1 MEKCDTSVS
10 KYIRENQ
17 DIKTAEKL
25 DLIIQMSKA
34 LAYLHANNWC
44 HTDVKPSNFL
54 LKMRCKGWP
63 IVKLTD
69 LGFRKTIK
77 GSSNEFNSKLDY
89 AAMAWIAP
97 ELYEPPFH
105 FHSACDVWSFG
116 CVIYYSLTGGKHPF
130 DSPEGRSLADR
141 ATNIIKKKVNLMA
154 LKKQGKDIIDPKTN
168 TSLQSLIT
176 SAISHDPSSRPTSEA
191 IVKQLGQLLSQQ
203 LRITQASTDE
213 EISNTQL
220 AIKPNQGIMP
230 SNRRA
235 NIKSSDSSEPRMEF
249 RHFIDNVGYM
259 GISYFI
265 KFVNFIYRANNSTL
279 ESNENIS
286 VSSSSKAKEKGKVRP
301 KAKAVAQ
308 AEEAEE
314 L

>member
-141 ATNIIKKKVNLMA
+141 ATNIIKKKVNMMA
-154 LKKQGKDIIDPKTN
+154 LKKQGTDIIDPKTN

-176 SAISHDPSSRPTSEA
+176 SAISHDPSLRPTLEA
-191 IVKQLGQLLSQQ
+191 IVKKLSQLSKQ
-203 LRITQASTDE
+203 ELKVTKIVK
-213 EISNTQL
+213 EISTTRNSTKSL
-220 AIKPNQGIMP
+220 AKKQNQAISSTINEATIAKP
-230 SNRRA
+230 
-235 NIKSSDSSEPRMEF
+235 SSPSSEPRIDVRHIME
-249 RHFIDNVGYM
+249 NVGNLT
-259 GISYFI
+259 ISYFMRFAN
-265 KFVNFIYRANNSTL
+265 FVGFRVNNSTAVQMA
-279 ESNENIS
+279 SNQVNTNQ
-286 VSSSSKAKEKGKVRP
+286 KEGKKR
-301 KAKAVAQ
+301 KKKTKLQ
-308 AEEAEE
+308 QKSIK
-314 L
+314 